1 MAAPANVTLCCT
13 GDTLATVSEGQSMI
27 QLDSDTQVQILKRKK
42 KTLERH
48 KFFQLE
54 LMRERL
60 KPAAVG
66 SHSASMR

>member
-13 GDTLATVSEGQSMI
+13 RDTLATVSEGQSMI
-27 QLDSDTQVQILKRKK
+27 QSDSSPDLKKKK

-48 KFFQLE
+48 TFFQLE
-54 LMRERL
+54 LMRVRL